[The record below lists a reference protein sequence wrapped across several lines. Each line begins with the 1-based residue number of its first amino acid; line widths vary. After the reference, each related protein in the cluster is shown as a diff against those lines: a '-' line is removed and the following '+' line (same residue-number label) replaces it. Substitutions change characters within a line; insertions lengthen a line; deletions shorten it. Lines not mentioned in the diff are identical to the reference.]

1 LSTYELKSAFKYCC
15 RARGEKLEKS
25 KFSYACLARVVREG
39 GFKIALIARLSAIPG
54 HCTSHL
60 VIIIRNTWLIRDSV
74 TTAVFSTCGMGIIV
88 FSLAAVLS
96 LPKQFITVYLG
107 VILEQS
113 STGGQTTKSR
123 IISDVVLAITIII
136 TFVAMWYIFRQ
147 MDKVKP
153 QVIYERRK
161 AR

>member
-1 LSTYELKSAFKYCC
+1 
-15 RARGEKLEKS
+15 
-25 KFSYACLARVVREG
+25 
-39 GFKIALIARLSAIPG
+39 
-54 HCTSHL
+54 
-60 VIIIRNTWLIRDSV
+60 
-74 TTAVFSTCGMGIIV
+74 MGIFV
-88 FSLAAVLS
+88 FSLAAILS

-113 STGGQTTKSR
+113 STGGQSSKSR
-123 IISDVVLAITIII
+123 IITDVVLAVTILI

-153 QVIYERRK
+153 EVIYKRRK

>member
-1 LSTYELKSAFKYCC
+1 
-15 RARGEKLEKS
+15 
-25 KFSYACLARVVREG
+25 
-39 GFKIALIARLSAIPG
+39 
-54 HCTSHL
+54 
-60 VIIIRNTWLIRDSV
+60 
-74 TTAVFSTCGMGIIV
+74 MGIIV
-88 FSLAAVLS
+88 FSLAAILS

-113 STGGQTTKSR
+113 STGAQSTKSR
-123 IISDVVLAITIII
+123 IISDVVVAVTILI